1 MGSNAERIPEG
12 AAWLRRGQ
20 LRVVVITTKDEV
32 YHKHLCAEMAKRHNV
47 VGVLHPLWPTLSRA
61 ERLARTRKRIERYG
75 LAQYILRKTMSARL
89 FARGWDEGPD
99 VARAAEK
106 LVPTAVADY
115 AKWVGPSAHDVG
127 DINSKEGIALLS
139 SYEPDVVVCSG
150 GPIYRAPLIG
160 AAPLML
166 NFHTGLSPVYNGSRT
181 IYWTYANRQPHLTAG
196 TMMVMS
202 PVVDGG
208 AILGHFLPAVE
219 AGDTPGAQFVKTIIG
234 GVSMYSRFLAHL
246 EAGRP
251 FVSLPQGKPFRV
263 YYEEEWTPF
272 QPFAIQRY
280 IDADIC
286 GKFVRPERVYDYWS
300 QPDVSEAERLLKEV
314 LLSAVYNP

>member
-1 MGSNAERIPEG
+1 M
-12 AAWLRRGQ
+12 
-20 LRVVVITTKDEV
+20 RVVVITTKEEI
-32 YHKHLCAEMAKRHNV
+32 YHKYLCAEMAKRHNV

-61 ERLARTRKRIERYG
+61 ERLALTRRRIERYG
-75 LAQYILRKTMSARL
+75 LGQYILRKTMSAGL
-89 FARGWDEGPD
+89 FPRGWDEGPD

-106 LVPTAVADY
+106 LMPTAVADY
-115 AKWVGPSAHDVG
+115 AKLVGPSARDVG
-127 DINSKEGIALLS
+127 AINSPEGIGLLS

-150 GPIYRAPLIG
+150 GPIYRAPLI
-160 AAPLML
+160 AAGKLML

-196 TMMVMS
+196 TMMIMS

-219 AGDTPGAQFVKTIIG
+219 AGDTPGVQFVKTIIG
-234 GVSMYSRFLAHL
+234 GARMYSRFLAHL

-251 FVSLPQGKPFRV
+251 FVSLPQGKSFRV

-272 QPFAIQRY
+272 QPLAIQRY
-280 IDADIC
+280 IDGDIC
-286 GKFVRPERVYDYWS
+286 AKFVRPERVYDYWS
-300 QPDVSEAERLLKEV
+300 QADSGEAERLLKDV
-314 LLSAVYNP
+314 LLSAIYNP